1 LDFDALIE
9 KLKNAYGGHD
19 FEKIMSAFEFA
30 KKAHDGQKRAS
41 GEDYIIHP
49 CAVAEILVD
58 MKMDVSTIIAA
69 FLHDVL
75 EDTKVP
81 DAEMAAVFGG
91 EIVTLVKGVT
101 KFDKLK
107 FANKIDEEAENL
119 RKMFLAIAEDIRVVI
134 IKLADRLHNMRTLS
148 VKNEESRRHTAL
160 ETLEIYAPFAGRL
173 GMSQIKVELEDLAM
187 YYLYPAEYADLK
199 QKVQTKLTERQEF
212 INKVCSEI
220 KVRIDEMGIGGE
232 VYGRPKHFYSI
243 FNKMRRQNKKFEEIF
258 DLIAVRVIVDSVKD
272 CYAVLG
278 VIHTMWTPVPGRFK
292 DYVAMKKANNYQS
305 LHTTV
310 FTKFGALFE
319 IQIRTK
325 EMHEIAEYG
334 IAAHWKYKNPQAW
347 SDSEFGG
354 DRLNFIKGFMEA
366 DISLS
371 DNKEFLEI
379 VKSDIGQH
387 ELLVFTPKG
396 KVIDLPV
403 GSTGIDFAYNIH
415 SELGN
420 KCVGIKINERM
431 VPIETKL
438 QSGDVV
444 EVLTNANS
452 KGPSRDWL
460 KIVRTTGAKSKIHQ
474 FFKREMKDENIKKGR
489 DMLES
494 EARHKGY
501 NFSELLQGKG
511 LSAVMKR
518 YMFTS
523 EDDMFA
529 SVGYGGMSTKQILF
543 KLIEV
548 FKKEKKT
555 EYKEKGADAAAA
567 EKKETVGGI
576 MIGAYHE
583 QNARYASCCNPLPG
597 DPIVVYLSKGR
608 GAAVHRKDCP
618 NLKGLEPERLQDAE
632 WPTVIENAL
641 NANIRVTVVDRKG
654 IFSEVSALVNNL
666 GYSINSFSGNLL
678 GTDASGITKGD
689 IKLSVKIKT
698 MSELNALLNKLRAA
712 KDVIEVQR
720 F

>member
-1 LDFDALIE
+1 
-9 KLKNAYGGHD
+9 
-19 FEKIMSAFEFA
+19 MRAFEFA
-30 KKAHDGQKRAS
+30 KKAHEGQKRVS
-41 GEDYIIHP
+41 GEDYIVHP
-49 CAVAEILVD
+49 CAVVDILVD
-58 MKMDVSTIIAA
+58 MKMDVTTIMAA

-75 EDTKVP
+75 EDTSVS
-81 DAEMAAVFGG
+81 DVEMAAKFGS

-134 IKLADRLHNMRTLS
+134 IKLADRLHNMRTLES
-148 VKNEESRRHTAL
+148 KPPESRKHTAK

-187 YYLYPAEYADLK
+187 YYLYPDAYADLK

-212 INKVCSEI
+212 INKVCAEI
-220 KVRIDEMGIGGE
+220 KQRLLEMGIEGD

-243 FNKMRRQNKKFEEIF
+243 FNKMRNQNKKFEEIY
-258 DLIAVRVIVDSVKD
+258 DLIAVRVIVGGIKD

-292 DYVAMKKANNYQS
+292 DYIAMKKANNYQS

-334 IAAHWKYKNPQAW
+334 IAAHWKYKNPRALG
-347 SDSEFGG
+347 DTEYSE
-354 DRLNFIKGFMEA
+354 RLNFIKGFMEA
-366 DISLS
+366 EVSLT
-371 DNKEFLEI
+371 DNKEFLDI
-379 VKSDIGQH
+379 VKTDIGQH

-403 GSTGIDFAYNIH
+403 GSTGIDFAYGIH

-420 KCVGIKINERM
+420 KCVGIKINEKM

-444 EVLTNANS
+444 EVITSANS

-489 DMLES
+489 DMLETES
-494 EARHKGY
+494 RHKGY
-501 NFSELLQGKG
+501 AFSDLLQGKG
-511 LSAVMKR
+511 LEGVMRR

-523 EDDMFA
+523 EDDMYA

-543 KLIEV
+543 KLIED
-548 FKKEKKT
+548 FKKEKKN
-555 EYKEKGADAAAA
+555 EYKEKGA
-567 EKKETVGGI
+567 ETPSNDKSEAVGGI
-576 MIGAYHE
+576 MIGGYNE
-583 QNARYASCCNPLPG
+583 QNARFANCCKPLPG
-597 DPIVVYLSKGR
+597 DEIVAYISKGR
-608 GAAVHRKDCP
+608 GVAVHRSDCP
-618 NLKGLEPERLQDAE
+618 NLKGLEHDRLRVVE
-632 WPTVIENAL
+632 WPKIITGELV
-641 NANIRVTVVDRKG
+641 ANIRVMVTNRKG
-654 IFSEVSALVNNL
+654 IFSEISSIVNNMGFSL
-666 GYSINSFSGNLL
+666 ESFNGNLVEA
-678 GTDASGITKGD
+678 DASGIAKGD
-689 IKLSVKIKT
+689 IKLSIRIKS
-698 MSELNALLNKLRAA
+698 MDELNNLINKLRGA
-712 KDVIEVQR
+712 KDVIDAER

>member
-1 LDFDALIE
+1 LDFEALTE
-9 KLKNAYGGHD
+9 KLKSVYDRRG
-19 FEKIMSAFEFA
+19 FEKITQAFEFA
-30 KKAHDGQKRAS
+30 KSAHEGQKRAS
-41 GEDYIIHP
+41 GEEYIVHP

-58 MKMDVSTIIAA
+58 MKMDVSTIVAA
-69 FLHDVL
+69 FLHDIL
-75 EDTKVP
+75 EDTKVT
-81 DAEMAAVFGG
+81 DAEMAAVFGS

-148 VKNEESRRHTAL
+148 GKNEASRKHTAL

-199 QKVQTKLTERQEF
+199 EKVQTKLTERQEF
-212 INKVCSEI
+212 INKVCAEI
-220 KVRIDEMGIGGE
+220 KVRIDEMGIEGE

-243 FNKMRRQNKKFEEIF
+243 FNKMRRQNKEFEEIY

-292 DYVAMKKANNYQS
+292 DYIAMKKANNYQS

-334 IAAHWKYKNPQAW
+334 IAAHWKYKNPKAW

-371 DNKEFLEI
+371 DNKEFLDI

-438 QSGDVV
+438 KSGDVV

-474 FFKREMKDENIKKGR
+474 FFKREMKDENIKRGR
-489 DMLES
+489 EMLES

-523 EDDMFA
+523 EEDMFA
-529 SVGYGGMSTKQILF
+529 SVGYGGMSTKQVLF

-548 FKKEKKT
+548 FKKEKKI
-555 EYKEKGADAAAA
+555 EYKERGAEAAA

-576 MIGAYHE
+576 MIGVYHE
-583 QNARYASCCNPLPG
+583 KNARYASCCNPLPG
-597 DPIVVYLSKGR
+597 DPIVAYLSKGR
-608 GAAVHRKDCP
+608 GVAVHRADCP
-618 NLKGLEPERLQDAE
+618 NLKGLEAERLQEVE
-632 WPTVIENAL
+632 WPTVIAHDL

-654 IFSEVSALVNNL
+654 IFSEISALVNNM
-666 GYSINSFSGNLL
+666 GYSIESFSGNLL
-678 GTDASGITKGD
+678 GTDASGIAKGD
-689 IKLSVKIKT
+689 IKLSIKIKN
-698 MSELNALLNKLRAA
+698 MAELTVLIDKLRSV
-712 KDVIEVQR
+712 KDVVDAQR

>member
-1 LDFDALIE
+1 MIE
-9 KLKNAYGGHD
+9 RLKSIYGKRD
-19 FEKIMSAFEFA
+19 FEKIMTAFEFA
-30 KKAHDGQKRAS
+30 EKAHRGQKRAS
-41 GEDYIIHP
+41 GEDYFAHP
-49 CAVAEILVD
+49 CAVVDILID
-58 MKMDVSTIIAA
+58 MKMDVTTVMAA

-75 EDTKVP
+75 EDTAVT
-81 DAEMAAVFGG
+81 DAEMAAKFGG

-134 IKLADRLHNMRTLS
+134 IKLADRLHNMRTLMS
-148 VKNEESRRHTAL
+148 KPEESRRHTAM

-187 YYLYPAEYADLK
+187 YYLYPIEYADLK
-199 QKVQTKLTERQEF
+199 ARVQAKLTERQEF
-212 INKVCSEI
+212 INKVCAEI
-220 KVRIDEMGIGGE
+220 KVRLNEMEIDGD

-243 FNKMRRQNKKFEEIF
+243 FNKMRRQNKKFEEVY
-258 DLIAVRVIVDSVKD
+258 DLIAVRVIVNNIKD

-292 DYVAMKKANNYQS
+292 DYIAMKKANNYQS

-319 IQIRTK
+319 IQIRTR

-334 IAAHWKYKNPQAW
+334 IAAHWKYKNPKAL
-347 SDSEFGG
+347 DDAEYGE
-354 DRLNFIKGFMEA
+354 RLNFIKGFMEA
-366 DISLS
+366 EVSLT
-371 DNKEFLEI
+371 DNKEFLDI
-379 VKSDIGQH
+379 VKTDIGQH

-396 KVIDLPV
+396 KVVDLPV

-420 KCVGIKINERM
+420 KCVGIKINEKM

-444 EVLTNANS
+444 EVLTSANS

-489 DMLES
+489 EMLES

-501 NFSELLQGKG
+501 SFSELLVGG
-511 LSAVMKR
+511 RDEVMKR

-523 EDDMFA
+523 DDDMLA

-543 KLIEV
+543 KLIEHY
-548 FKKEKKT
+548 KKEKKN
-555 EYKEKGADAAAA
+555 EYKTLGADAALSVD
-567 EKKETVGGI
+567 KKDAVGGV
-576 MIGAYHE
+576 MIGGYNE
-583 QNARYASCCNPLPG
+583 KNARFASCCNPLPG
-597 DPIVVYLSKGR
+597 DAIVAYISKGK
-608 GAAVHRKDCP
+608 GVAVHRSDCS
-618 NLKGLEPERLQDAE
+618 NLKGLDKERIRAVE
-632 WPTVIENAL
+632 WPAVISHDL
-641 NANIRVTVVDRKG
+641 TANIRVTVLDRKG
-654 IFSEVSALVNNL
+654 VFSEISSLINALGFSL
-666 GYSINSFSGNLL
+666 DSFSGSLT
-678 GTDASGITKGD
+678 GTDAAGVAKGD
-689 IKLSVKIKT
+689 IKFTVKIKS
-698 MSELNALLNKLRAA
+698 MEELTSLLNKLRSA
-712 KDVIEVQR
+712 KDVIDAQR

>member
-1 LDFDALIE
+1 VDFGALVE
-9 KLKNAYGGHD
+9 KLKNSYDRRG
-19 FEKIMSAFEFA
+19 FERIMSAFEFA
-30 KKAHDGQKRAS
+30 KKAHEGQKRAS
-41 GEDYIIHP
+41 GEEYIVHP

-58 MKMDVSTIIAA
+58 MKMDVSTIVAA
-69 FLHDVL
+69 FLHDIL
-75 EDTKVP
+75 EDTKVT
-81 DAEMAAVFGG
+81 DAEMADAFGS

-148 VKNEESRRHTAL
+148 GKNEASRKHTAL

-199 QKVQTKLTERQEF
+199 EKVQTKLTERQEF
-212 INKVCSEI
+212 INKVCAEI
-220 KVRIDEMGIGGE
+220 KARINEMGIEGE

-243 FNKMRRQNKKFEEIF
+243 FNKMRKQNKKFEEIY
-258 DLIAVRVIVDSVKD
+258 DLIAVRVIVESVKD

-292 DYVAMKKANNYQS
+292 DYIAMKKANNYQS

-334 IAAHWKYKNPQAW
+334 IAAHWKYKNPKAW

-366 DISLS
+366 DVSLS
-371 DNKEFLEI
+371 DNKEFLDV

-438 QSGDVV
+438 KNGDVV

-460 KIVRTTGAKSKIHQ
+460 KIVKTTGAKSKIHQ

-489 DMLES
+489 EMLES

-501 NFSELLQGKG
+501 NFAELLQGKG
-511 LSAVMKR
+511 LQAVMKR

-548 FKKEKKT
+548 FKKEKKV
-555 EYKEKGADAAAA
+555 EYKEKGAEATA
-567 EKKETVGGI
+567 EKKETVGGV
-576 MIGAYHE
+576 MIGTYHE

-597 DPIVVYLSKGR
+597 DPIVAYFSKGR
-608 GAAVHRKDCP
+608 GVAVHRADCP
-618 NLKGLEPERLQDAE
+618 NLKGLEAERLQEAE
-632 WPTVIENAL
+632 WPTVIARDL

-654 IFSEVSALVNNL
+654 IFSEISALVNNM
-666 GYSINSFSGNLL
+666 GYSIDSFSGNLL
-678 GTDASGITKGD
+678 GTDASGIAKGD
-689 IKLSVKIKT
+689 IKLSIKIKN
-698 MSELNALLNKLRAA
+698 MSELILLIDKLRSA
-712 KDVIEVQR
+712 KDVLDAQR

>member
-1 LDFDALIE
+1 VDFEALIE
-9 KLKNAYGGHD
+9 KLKNAYDQRG
-19 FEKIMSAFEFA
+19 FEKIAQAFEFA
-30 KKAHDGQKRAS
+30 KSAHEGQKRAS
-41 GEDYIIHP
+41 GEEYIVHP

-58 MKMDVSTIIAA
+58 MKMDVSTIVAA
-69 FLHDVL
+69 FLHDIL
-75 EDTKVP
+75 EDTKVT
-81 DAEMAAVFGG
+81 DAEMANVFGS

-148 VKNEESRRHTAL
+148 GKNEASRKHTAL

-199 QKVQTKLTERQEF
+199 EKVQTKLTERQEF
-212 INKVCSEI
+212 INKVCAEI
-220 KVRIDEMGIGGE
+220 KVRIDEMGIEGE

-243 FNKMRRQNKKFEEIF
+243 FNKMRRQDKKFEEIY

-292 DYVAMKKANNYQS
+292 DYIAMKKANNYQS

-319 IQIRTK
+319 IQIRTE

-334 IAAHWKYKNPQAW
+334 IAAHWKYKNPKAW

-371 DNKEFLEI
+371 DNKEFLDV

-438 QSGDVV
+438 KSGDVV
-444 EVLTNANS
+444 EVLTSANS

-460 KIVRTTGAKSKIHQ
+460 KIVKTTGAKAKIHQ

-511 LSAVMKR
+511 LGAVMTR
-518 YMFTS
+518 YMFSS
-523 EDDMFA
+523 EEDMFA
-529 SVGYGGMSTKQILF
+529 SVGYGGMSTKQVLF

-548 FKKEKKT
+548 YKKEKKI
-555 EYKEKGADAAAA
+555 EYKEKGAEAAA

-583 QNARYASCCNPLPG
+583 KNARYASCCNPLPG
-597 DPIVVYLSKGR
+597 DPIVAYLSKGR
-608 GAAVHRKDCP
+608 GVAVHRADCP
-618 NLKGLEPERLQDAE
+618 NLKGLESERLQDAE
-632 WPTVIENAL
+632 WPTVITHDL
-641 NANIRVTVVDRKG
+641 NANIRVTVLDRKG
-654 IFSEVSALVNNL
+654 IFSEISALVNNM
-666 GYSINSFSGNLL
+666 GYSIDSFSGNLF
-678 GTDASGITKGD
+678 GTDASGIAKGD
-689 IKLSVKIKT
+689 IKLSIKIKNMT
-698 MSELNALLNKLRAA
+698 ELNVLIDKLRSA
-712 KDVIEVQR
+712 KDVLDAQR